1 MVSGSVSL
9 PSRGSFHLSLTVLFS
24 IARRLVFSLGGWSP
38 LLPTR
43 FHVSRGTLVQLLLSV
58 FSPTGFLPSLTHG
71 SSCVRLSPLSSLT
84 ANPNGFPLGSGC
96 FRFARRYFGNRVF
109 FLFLRI
115 LRCFSSPSSPKHT
128 MFSYAYTYTL
138 LYVSSLIRISPGHW
152 LFAPSRSFSQ
162 LTTSFI
168 GYRRQG
174 IRHMLFFLLDLG
186 FSFFCLFC
194 LCCHFLVCCCL
205 FSFCLLSFVFFGEI
219 TVFYLD
225 RGSTSGLFLCFF
237 VSLFLP
243 SVFSRLAHF
252 SVISFLDDVCS
263 FQGTFLWVV
272 S

>member
-174 IRHMLFFLLDLG
+174 IRHMLFFYLILVFR
-186 FSFFCLFC
+186 FSFFC

-205 FSFCLLSFVFFGEI
+205 FSFCLLFFCFFSVKLQFFTSTE
-219 TVFYLD
+219 D
-225 RGSTSGLFLCFF
+225 RLRVYFF
-237 VSLFLP
+237 VSLFLV
-243 SVFSRLAHF
+243 STF
-252 SVISFLDDVCS
+252 SFLSSCAFVCN
-263 FQGTFLWVV
+263 FFFG
-272 S
+272 

>member
-43 FHVSRGTLVQLLLSV
+43 FHVSRGTLVQLLLSG

-71 SSCVRLSPLSSLT
+71 SSCVRLSPLSFLT

-174 IRHMLFFLLDLG
+174 IRHMLFFYLILVFRFFAFFAFVVIFLSVAVCLA
-186 FSFFCLFC
+186 FVFCLSFFSVKLQ
-194 LCCHFLVCCCL
+194 
-205 FSFCLLSFVFFGEI
+205 FFTSTE
-219 TVFYLD
+219 D
-225 RGSTSGLFLCFF
+225 RLRVYFF
-237 VSLFLP
+237 VSLFLCFYLQ
-243 SVFSRLAHF
+243 FSLVLR
-252 SVISFLDDVCS
+252 IFL
-263 FQGTFLWVV
+263 
-272 S
+272 

>member
-138 LYVSSLIRISPGHW
+138 LYMSSLIRISPGHW

-174 IRHMLFFLLDLG
+174 IRHMLLFYLILVFRFFAFFAFVVIFLSVAVCLAFVFCL
-186 FSFFCLFC
+186 SFFSVKLQ
-194 LCCHFLVCCCL
+194 
-205 FSFCLLSFVFFGEI
+205 FFTSTE
-219 TVFYLD
+219 D
-225 RGSTSGLFLCFF
+225 RLRVYFF